1 MSWKWCVTRKTQ
13 VIFGFFALLTFMS
26 LFDLSE
32 SPSKSN
38 QIEQLGKTY
47 FNSIQLYTIFIK
59 SSQRKCHITSRFL
72 DIIESEFQT
81 EMCETDVL
89 ITTWKHFE
97 RIWNFRLNLGSN
109 FIKCTVTLMKN
120 WTKDSCPKLIILASF
135 RTIPRHLDSVWKI
148 KATMQSS
155 KALPI

>member
-38 QIEQLGKTY
+38 QIEQLEKTY

-89 ITTWKHFE
+89 ITT
-97 RIWNFRLNLGSN
+97 
-109 FIKCTVTLMKN
+109 
-120 WTKDSCPKLIILASF
+120 
-135 RTIPRHLDSVWKI
+135 
-148 KATMQSS
+148 
-155 KALPI
+155 